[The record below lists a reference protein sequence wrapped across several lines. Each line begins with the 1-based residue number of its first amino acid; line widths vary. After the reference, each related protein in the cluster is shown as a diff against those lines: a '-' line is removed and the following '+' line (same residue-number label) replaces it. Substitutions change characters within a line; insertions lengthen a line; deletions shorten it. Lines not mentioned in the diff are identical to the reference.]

1 MQIGTY
7 AQMLT
12 ATFFINVPNISNS
25 NTTQQMKR
33 WTRANGM
40 LLSNQRDLVIDN
52 SQQMNTWKSRKEKNI
67 KPERSILDAF

>member
-1 MQIGTY
+1 
-7 AQMLT
+7 MLR

-40 LLSNQRDLVIDN
+40 LLSNQRDWLLI
-52 SQQMNTWKSRKEKNI
+52 
-67 KPERSILDAF
+67 ILSK